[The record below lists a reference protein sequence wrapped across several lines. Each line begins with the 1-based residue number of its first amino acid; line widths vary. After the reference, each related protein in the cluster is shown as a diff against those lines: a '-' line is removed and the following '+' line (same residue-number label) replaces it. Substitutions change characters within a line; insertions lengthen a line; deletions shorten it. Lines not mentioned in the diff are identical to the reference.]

1 MNAKEFYRAIGQI
14 DEELILAAGERSE
27 KRKKHAVRL
36 WAMTAAAC
44 FCLIIGGAYM
54 HFWGVSVVW
63 NEGTAEYAAKSVIPA
78 DSAARMLTADELSA
92 YYQVPLPDALNGG
105 LYRTDADARICTNAQ
120 GTVVYDRNVVR
131 YESADGVGSL
141 NLTLSRVTAAPQT
154 TEREAVSR
162 VRGTAVTLTEDASIP
177 GYLMLGAQWERNG
190 TTVHLSSEG
199 LDKKAFITVL
209 KELI

>member
-1 MNAKEFYRAIGQI
+1 MKKNIFTLGIASVLALSLLAGCSGQKAGTP
-14 DEELILAAGERSE
+14 DAGDAA
-27 KRKKHAVRL
+27 RKPVVNFEGVV
-36 WAMTAAAC
+36 TAAEDGTLTLDSGKTVVITDRTEFAPDPDSD
-44 FCLIIGGAYM
+44 GT
-54 HFWGVSVVW
+54 VSRDIAVG
-63 NEGTAEYAAKSVIPA
+63 NYIQGY
-78 DSAARMLTADELSA
+78 TADGA
-92 YYQVPLPDALNGG
+92 
-105 LYRTDADARICTNAQ
+105 
-120 GTVVYDRNVVR
+120 
-131 YESADGVGSL
+131 GSL

-177 GYLMLGAQWERNG
+177 GYLMLGAQWERSG